1 MRKTVRG
8 SLFATTAAAALVA
21 GLTFASAQTG
31 GGAGGGTA
39 TGGGGGHHEMSQGS
53 SGGPGHAQSSG
64 GSLNTQGHSQMQS
77 GRETSERQPSSPG
90 RSGKMTGED
99 RHERGKAMGE
109 QRGSQEH
116 GLARGEERN
125 EQLGRGQNKTD
136 KQLGNKERNER
147 LGNKD
152 RNERLGTQERN
163 ERFGRGERNER
174 LGTQERNE
182 RFGRG
187 ERNERFGTKRSTG
200 FAREHTGRSV
210 QLDER
215 QRTRIHDVFVRD
227 RARFDRFRVGRVD
240 FDVRPGTRIP
250 RHFHLFALPSDIV
263 SVVPAYRGYRFFY
276 YEDELVIVDPVTL
289 EIVAIIPA

>member
-1 MRKTVRG
+1 
-8 SLFATTAAAALVA
+8 
-21 GLTFASAQTG
+21 
-31 GGAGGGTA
+31 
-39 TGGGGGHHEMSQGS
+39 
-53 SGGPGHAQSSG
+53 
-64 GSLNTQGHSQMQS
+64 
-77 GRETSERQPSSPG
+77 
-90 RSGKMTGED
+90 
-99 RHERGKAMGE
+99 MGE
-109 QRGSQEH
+109 QRGSQGLKTGQGREEH

-125 EQLGRGQNKTD
+125 EQLGRGQNKTN
-136 KQLGNKERNER
+136 KQLGNK
-147 LGNKD
+147 
-152 RNERLGTQERN
+152 
-163 ERFGRGERNER
+163 ERNER

-187 ERNERFGTKRSTG
+187 ERNERVGTERNGTTERLGRGDRNERFGTTERSTG

-210 QLDER
+210 QLNET

-240 FDVRPGTRIP
+240 FDIRPGTRVP